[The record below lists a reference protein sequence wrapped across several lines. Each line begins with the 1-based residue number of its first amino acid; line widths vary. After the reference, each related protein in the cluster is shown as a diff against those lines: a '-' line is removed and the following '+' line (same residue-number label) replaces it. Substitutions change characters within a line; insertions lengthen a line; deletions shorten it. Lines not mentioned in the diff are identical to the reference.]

1 MLASLSRLFQLRP
14 FLTLVILG
22 VPVIVLIMVGLF
34 TIFALK
40 LLVFVVL
47 PIIAVVWLA
56 RKIFR
61 RPGPAT

>member
-1 MLASLSRLFQLRP
+1 MLTSLRRLFVLRP

-22 VPVIVLIMVGLF
+22 VPVIVLIIVGLF

-40 LLVFVVL
+40 ALVFVVL
-47 PIIAVVWLA
+47 PIALIIWLA
-56 RKIFR
+56 RKVFS